1 MGSFSQF
8 FFKAGEGEQISTTV
22 SSASDSRSAIVGRV
36 LDRNGQPVENA
47 LVLLFETVESPD
59 DLKLTA
65 QGFTDGAGHFA
76 FGPLIVGSLYLIK
89 VFRDALKVR
98 ELELLAEPPE
108 E

>member
-1 MGSFSQF
+1 MGCFNQF

-22 SSASDSRSAIVGRV
+22 SSAPDSRSAIVGRV
-36 LDRNGQPVENA
+36 LDRGGQPVENA

-59 DLKLTA
+59 DLKLTSLS
-65 QGFTDGAGHFA
+65 FTDGTGHFA

-89 VFRDALKVR
+89 VFKDALKIR
-98 ELELLAEPPE
+98 ELELWAEPPE